1 MKKLSIYIIIGY
13 LFLSIN
19 LFSQEETT
27 SQEPPKQTEQ
37 TKPPSQ
43 ETPKPQTQTQTQTQT
58 TTETPRPQT
67 GGQAI
72 FGENR
77 LLDMIEKNP
86 KNPEPYFALIRYYT
100 TKEMRKERLKIAI
113 KYIQNIGG
121 NSYMY
126 QIIGDENRLAG
137 EFSKALVS
145 YQYAL
150 RLSPNNAA
158 LYNRIGLVL
167 LKLEN
172 FNQAE
177 AAFKAAIYFGAN
189 ENNINKA
196 AYYNNLGVSYEA
208 MNDIENAIKN
218 FKIAVKFYPYYQTA
232 LDNLKRLENR

>member
-1 MKKLSIYIIIGY
+1 MKKITIYIIISS

-19 LFSQEETT
+19 LFSQEESPPTE
-27 SQEPPKQTEQ
+27 QPKQVETEKQQAQETQKPSPQ
-37 TKPPSQ
+37 TTT
-43 ETPKPQTQTQTQTQT
+43 ETPKPQT
-58 TTETPRPQT
+58 
-67 GGQAI
+67 GGQVG
-72 FGENR
+72 FSENR

-86 KNPEPYFALIRYYT
+86 KNPEPYFTLIRYYT
-100 TKEMRKERLKIAI
+100 AKEMRKERLKIAI

-121 NSYMY
+121 NAYMY

-137 EFSKALVS
+137 EYSKALVS

-189 ENNINKA
+189 ENNMNKA

-218 FKIAVKFYPYYQTA
+218 FKIAVKFYPTYQTA

>member
-1 MKKLSIYIIIGY
+1 MRKSVSYIIIIS

-19 LFSQEETT
+19 LFSQEETP
-27 SQEPPKQTEQ
+27 SPQNEQPKQTETEKQ
-37 TKPPSQ
+37 PVQ
-43 ETPKPQTQTQTQTQT
+43 ETPRQQTQTQV
-58 TTETPRPQT
+58 ETPRPQT
-67 GGQAI
+67 GGG
-72 FGENR
+72 FNENR

-86 KNPEPYFALIRYYT
+86 KNPEPYFTLIRYYT
-100 TKEMRKERLKIAI
+100 SKEMRKERLKIAI

-121 NSYMY
+121 NSFMY

-137 EFSKALVS
+137 EYSKALVS

-189 ENNINKA
+189 DNNMNKA

-208 MNDIENAIKN
+208 MGDIENAIKH
-218 FKIAVKFYPYYQTA
+218 FKVAVKLYPTYQTA

>member
-1 MKKLSIYIIIGY
+1 MKKTTIYIIIIS

-19 LFSQEETT
+19 LFSQEETQT
-27 SQEPPKQTEQ
+27 PQNEQPNQTETEKQ
-37 TKPPSQ
+37 PVQ
-43 ETPKPQTQTQTQTQT
+43 ETSKPQTQTQV
-58 TTETPRPQT
+58 ETPRPQQT
-67 GGQAI
+67 VGG
-72 FGENR
+72 FNENR

-86 KNPEPYFALIRYYT
+86 KNSEPYFTLIKYYT

-137 EFSKALVS
+137 EYSKALVS

-150 RLSPNNAA
+150 RLSSNNAA

-189 ENNINKA
+189 DNNMNKA

-208 MNDIENAIKN
+208 MGDIENAIKH
-218 FKIAVKFYPYYQTA
+218 FKIAVKLYPAYQTA

>member
-1 MKKLSIYIIIGY
+1 MRKSVFYIIIIS

-19 LFSQEETT
+19 LFSQEETQT
-27 SQEPPKQTEQ
+27 PQNEQPKQTETEKQ
-37 TKPPSQ
+37 PVQ
-43 ETPKPQTQTQTQTQT
+43 ETPKPQTQTQV
-58 TTETPRPQT
+58 ETPRPQQT
-67 GGQAI
+67 GGG
-72 FGENR
+72 FNENR

-86 KNPEPYFALIRYYT
+86 KNPEPYFTLIRYYT

-121 NSYMY
+121 NSFMY

-137 EFSKALVS
+137 EYSKALVS

-189 ENNINKA
+189 DNNMNKA

-208 MNDIENAIKN
+208 MGDIENAIKH
-218 FKIAVKFYPYYQTA
+218 FKVAVKLYPTYQTA